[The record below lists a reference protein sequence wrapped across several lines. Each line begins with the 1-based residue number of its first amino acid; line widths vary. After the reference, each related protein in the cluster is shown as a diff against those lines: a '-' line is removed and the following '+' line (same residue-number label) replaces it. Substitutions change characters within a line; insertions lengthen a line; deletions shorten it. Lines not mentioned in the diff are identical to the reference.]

1 MDLLVH
7 DLELFRQLIKTMRN
21 DYDFDV
27 PTEFCDRSAQEML
40 DEFLDECPATEDSY
54 INVFGSYYPVL
65 CSIRPTSAKVLFW
78 MAFNSDLDRGRVV
91 IQSKNLKRVIS
102 DLGIS
107 RSAYFSSI
115 RDLKEHDAIRGYE
128 SEYFINPRLMW
139 KGSDKRR
146 RKFMARYPY
155 ILNEKP
161 EEMDKNGI

>member
-115 RDLKEHDAIRGYE
+115 KDLKEHDAIRGYE

-161 EEMDKNGI
+161 EEMD